1 MINDRKN
8 HKPITENRQLKKMQ
22 NKNNIID
29 YWLESA
35 DHDLDTAQGLFDIS
49 KYD

>member
-1 MINDRKN
+1 
-8 HKPITENRQLKKMQ
+8 MQ

-35 DHDLDTAQGLFDIS
+35 EHDLDTAQGLFDIS